1 MILSELEAKSFSENL
16 SDPIR
21 DPPAF
26 ISSPLGTLLVVF
38 SRSFAF
44 PPEIFFHSPWM
55 YQRNL
60 LDFVYGD
67 IARQL
72 RDLEIAMYNEDR
84 EEMQEI
90 IREIH
95 KAITEVQTN
104 R

>member
-1 MILSELEAKSFSENL
+1 MILVNKPGLYRLSLRSYKPEAQRFQYGVTHEVLPQIDS
-16 SDPIR
+16 
-21 DPPAF
+21 A
-26 ISSPLGTLLVVF
+26 
-38 SRSFAF
+38 
-44 PPEIFFHSPWM
+44 
-55 YQRNL
+55 QRNL